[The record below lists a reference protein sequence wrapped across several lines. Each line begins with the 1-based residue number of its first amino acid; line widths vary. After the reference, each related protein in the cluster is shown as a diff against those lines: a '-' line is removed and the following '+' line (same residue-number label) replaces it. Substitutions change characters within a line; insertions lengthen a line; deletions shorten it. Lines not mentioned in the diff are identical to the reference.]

1 MMAVFGFFDAS
12 RFDQYRGSGFL
23 AGLAPTSGNPQ
34 DPASVDGRFRI
45 LNVPTRGRIVV
56 LDQASLAPVVSVRS
70 NADGTFRVDYLDTA
84 RDFVVLGFDDRAGGQ
99 NVAGQDRVRPVP
111 MV

>member
-1 MMAVFGFFDAS
+1 MKAEFGFFDAT
-12 RFDQYRGSGFL
+12 RFAEYRGDGFL
-23 AGLAPTSGNPQ
+23 AGLAPTSS
-34 DPASVDGRFRI
+34 DPEDPESVDGRFRI

-56 LDQASLAPVVSVRS
+56 LDQASLSPVVSVRS

-84 RDFVVLGFDDRAGGQ
+84 REFVVLGFDDRAGGQ

-111 MV
+111 MA